1 MSKKIPKAYKVL
13 VLIFFVLYLIVLF
26 PFAEEQFTGI
36 EKFLFLIIVSLLSS
50 MLASLLFYLPVS
62 AIYKR
67 LIKGKP
73 EDRTIK
79 PDPSRDAVKPE
90 PENNISSREFY
101 YDSSLGATPT
111 VRSDSYPD
119 STLLTAEC
127 IRLKANISEKER
139 EIERLNQIIEQLK
152 KDISPDLKAAEQLK
166 EQISALKKELI
177 ELDDEV
183 LYQSV
188 NLFEPKYD
196 FASSE
201 EYKDRLEQIRNRQKE
216 MVKDK
221 TAVSYFKDWT
231 VNGSLS
237 EGRKMTNDNIKMI
250 LRCFNTDCD
259 NAINKVKYN
268 NVDSTQSRIQKS
280 FDTLNKLNEINKV
293 SLSKDYLNLKFAELW
308 LAVEYAF
315 KKQDEKEEQKQIR
328 QELREQAKL
337 QKELEEA
344 RKNIVKEQQHYSN
357 ALTKLNTQLGSDLSE
372 EQRNNLLEKK
382 QEVEEQL
389 QKLQESLENVDYRA
403 ANQKAGY
410 VYIISN
416 IGAFGENVYK
426 IGMTRRLEPMDRVDE
441 LGDASVP
448 FNFDVH
454 AMIFSEDAPKLE
466 AALHKAFEDKKL
478 NMINTR
484 REFFHVTLD
493 EIEQV
498 VKENYDK
505 TVEFV
510 KTPPAEQY
518 RRSKAILED
527 IKKHSN

>member
-1 MSKKIPKAYKVL
+1 M
-13 VLIFFVLYLIVLF
+13 
-26 PFAEEQFTGI
+26 PFLG
-36 EKFLFLIIVSLLSS
+36 L
-50 MLASLLFYLPVS
+50 VS
-62 AIYKR
+62 AKKLIEAEQDIDR
-67 LIKGKP
+67 LKNELTILKEKSETEIQTLNQTIAELNEKLLP
-73 EDRTIK
+73 EHNIIEVLEAK
-79 PDPSRDAVKPE
+79 
-90 PENNISSREFY
+90 ISS
-101 YDSSLGATPT
+101 
-111 VRSDSYPD
+111 
-119 STLLTAEC
+119 
-127 IRLKANISEKER
+127 
-139 EIERLNQIIEQLK
+139 
-152 KDISPDLKAAEQLK
+152 LK
-166 EQISALKKELI
+166 EQETAKTEKLNKLSEKLNSIKNDIAEKKDELI
-177 ELDDEV
+177 ELDDEI
-183 LYQSV
+183 LFQSYS
-188 NLFEPKYD
+188 LFKPMYD
-196 FASSE
+196 FSSSE
-201 EYKDRLEQIRNRQKE
+201 VYKLQLDSIREQQKA
-216 MVKDK
+216 MIKDK
-221 TAVSYFKDWT
+221 SAVDFFDGWT
-231 VNGSLS
+231 VDGSKS
-237 EGRKMTNDNIKMI
+237 KGRKMTNDNIKMI
-250 LRCFNTDCD
+250 LRCFNTDCE
-259 NAINKVKYN
+259 NAIDRVKYN
-268 NVDSTQSRIQKS
+268 NIDSMRNRINKS
-280 FDTLNKLNEINKV
+280 YETLNKLNEVNQI
-293 SLSKDYLNLKFAELW
+293 SIRPSFLELKMSELQ
-308 LAVEYAF
+308 LAVEYAL
-315 KKQDEKEEQKQIR
+315 KKQDEKEEQKRIR

-357 ALTKLNTQLGSDLSE
+357 ALTKLNTQLESDLSE
-372 EQRNNLLEKK
+372 EQKNNLLEKK

-389 QKLQESLENVDYRA
+389 QKLQKSLENVDYRA